1 MPQGTIGRGMN
12 EHEQRALKYREKAEE
27 LRAILPSMKDP
38 LYRKILEK
46 LIVDYGKLAD
56 AQEKLAKS

>member
-12 EHEQRALKYREKAEE
+12 EHEQCALKYREKAEE